1 MSQDQNKEQNMR
13 RVARPR
19 SLAPASSGMTFSST
33 EPQLRSFF
41 QRRFSPGSTADGAP
55 YYFL

>member
-13 RVARPR
+13 RVALTRW
-19 SLAPASSGMTFSST
+19 LAPASSGMTFS
-33 EPQLRSFF
+33 LRNRSCGHFSE
-41 QRRFSPGSTADGAP
+41 RFPSGFTADGAA